1 MLNWRFRSRNST
13 STGWSRSAGR
23 AAGHGASSTV
33 VDAGGRAGRFRAPLR
48 LLYSGFAGLGLLI
61 VFVTMTP
68 LVSWWAGA
76 LAGPWEDPEGDVLI
90 VLGGSL
96 LSDGVMGPSSYWRS
110 TYAVLAWREGSFHEL
125 VVSGGPAGKSIAEA
139 MRSFLECRGVPPSA
153 IETETRSR
161 STHENALYVT
171 ELLARVPG
179 RKVLLTS
186 DYHMFRAHRAFK
198 KAGLDVLPRPFPDAR
213 KRASEWTG
221 RWPAF
226 LDLVVETLKIGYY
239 YARGWI

>member
-1 MLNWRFRSRNST
+1 MFKRLLRGRPST
-13 STGWSRSAGR
+13 STRQLRSAGGAER
-23 AAGHGASSTV
+23 DDASSP
-33 VDAGGRAGRFRAPLR
+33 AAAARSGSGGFRTALS
-48 LLYSGFAGLGLLI
+48 LLCSGLVGLGLL
-61 VFVTMTP
+61 VLLVTVTP

-76 LAGPWEDPEGDVLI
+76 LAGPWEDPRGEVLI

-96 LSDGVMGPSSYWRS
+96 LADGVMGPSSYWRS
-110 TYAVLAWREGSFHEL
+110 TYAALAWREGSFHGL
-125 VVSGGPAGKSIAEA
+125 VVSGGPAGKSIAEP
-139 MRSFLECRGVPPSA
+139 MRAFLECRGVPRSA
-153 IETETRSR
+153 IEIETRSR

-186 DYHMFRAHRAFK
+186 DYHMYRAHRAFK
-198 KAGLDVLPRPFPDAR
+198 KAGLEVLPRPFPDAR

-226 LDLVVETLKIGYY
+226 VDLAVETLKIGYY

>member
-1 MLNWRFRSRNST
+1 VLRIL
-13 STGWSRSAGR
+13 
-23 AAGHGASSTV
+23 SSS
-33 VDAGGRAGRFRAPLR
+33 L
-48 LLYSGFAGLGLLI
+48 AGLGLL
-61 VFVTMTP
+61 VVLVTVTP
-68 LVSWWAGA
+68 LVSWWAGV
-76 LAGPWEDPEGDVLI
+76 LAGPWEDPKGDVLI

-96 LSDGVMGPSSYWRS
+96 LADGVMGPSSYWRS

-125 VVSGGPAGKSIAEA
+125 VVSGGPPGKSIAEP
-139 MRSFLECRGVPPSA
+139 MRAFLECRGVPRSA
-153 IETETRSR
+153 IAIETRSR

-213 KRASEWTG
+213 KRASDWTG

-226 LDLVVETLKIGYY
+226 LDLVVETMKIGYY
-239 YARGWI
+239 YVRGWI